1 MAKEKTVYICK
12 NCGYRSIKWLGKC
25 PSCGEWNTLEEQT
38 ATAFAAPAPKNQ
50 ARARSK
56 QTQAQLLSGI
66 RDVSTDR
73 TSTDIAE
80 LDRVLGGGVV
90 NGELI
95 LLSGDPGIGKS
106 TLALQMAA
114 NIAQKAT
121 VLYISAEESAE
132 QVKIRANRLNL
143 SGQIYILPQTDLS
156 AAEEALSSL
165 NPQFVIVDSIQTV
178 YLPQINSSPGSIT
191 QLKECTERLMHWAKV
206 RGISTPIIGHVTKEG
221 TVAGP
226 KMLEHMVDCVLFF
239 EGERHYQYRI
249 LRALKNRFGT
259 TDEIGIFSM
268 ADKGLSE
275 VLNPSASFIAERANA
290 ASGSAVTALLEGT
303 RPLLVEM
310 QALVIPSFAANPR
323 RTASGVDFNRLLI
336 LLAVLEKHA
345 GLRLSNQDVFANTIG
360 GFRID
365 EPAADMAL
373 LAALASAYNN
383 QPLKNDCLILGEV
396 GLSGEVR
403 RINHLKKRLNEGA
416 KLGLKYAI
424 VPKHNLDDISLKD
437 LPLQIIGVETVR
449 DALQVL
455 LQ

>member
-38 ATAFAAPAPKNQ
+38 AAAVAAPAPKNQ

-66 RDVSTDR
+66 RDVSTAR

-132 QVKIRANRLNL
+132 QVKMRANRLDL

-156 AAEEALSSL
+156 AAEEALNSL

-206 RGISTPIIGHVTKEG
+206 RGISTLIIGHVTKEG

-437 LPLQIIGVETVR
+437 LPLQIIGVETVKE
-449 DALQVL
+449 ALQVL
-455 LQ
+455 LK

>member
-38 ATAFAAPAPKNQ
+38 AIAFAAPAPKNQ

-132 QVKIRANRLNL
+132 QVKMRANRLDL

-165 NPQFVIVDSIQTV
+165 NPAICHRRFHPNRLSAADQLLPRKYHPIKRMHRAAHALGESPRDQHPNHRTRHQRRHRRRSKNARAHGRLRLIFRGRTALSIPHFARSQKSFRHNRRNRHF
-178 YLPQINSSPGSIT
+178 LHGRQR
-191 QLKECTERLMHWAKV
+191 TERGLKSLRQFYRRA
-206 RGISTPIIGHVTKEG
+206 RQCR
-221 TVAGP
+221 
-226 KMLEHMVDCVLFF
+226 LRQRRDC
-239 EGERHYQYRI
+239 
-249 LRALKNRFGT
+249 
-259 TDEIGIFSM
+259 
-268 ADKGLSE
+268 
-275 VLNPSASFIAERANA
+275 
-290 ASGSAVTALLEGT
+290 LLEGT

-383 QPLKNDCLILGEV
+383 QPLKNDCPDF
-396 GLSGEVR
+396 R
-403 RINHLKKRLNEGA
+403 RSRSKRRSS
-416 KLGLKYAI
+416 
-424 VPKHNLDDISLKD
+424 PH
-437 LPLQIIGVETVR
+437 
-449 DALQVL
+449 
-455 LQ
+455 